1 MKKVLKHS
9 LLIVVLLLNCNF
21 VFSQA
26 KNKKFDLSK
35 APKFWLN
42 KLQSRYDKFTKEDN
56 FLVYHKVSK
65 YADRNTELPVLV
77 QLFKG
82 RLYHFMVFADP
93 SVHKVQMKLGKRGV
107 GHIITD
113 KFYPKRDGEF
123 YSDFT
128 YVCSKTGYYLMTV
141 FQRGGNKKQMT
152 HIAVLQKQ
160 RDENRAGEFGY
171 K

>member
-1 MKKVLKHS
+1 MKKIYKIAGILC
-9 LLIVVLLLNCNF
+9 ILLL
-21 VFSQA
+21 VGQQVRSQS
-26 KNKKFDLSK
+26 KKDDFDLRK

-42 KLQSRYDKFTKEDN
+42 ELQKRYDKFTKEDN
-56 FLVYHKVSK
+56 FIVYHKTSK
-65 YADRNTELPVLV
+65 LADRNTELPVLV

-82 RLYHFMVFADP
+82 RLYHFIVFADP
-93 SVHKVQMKLGKRGV
+93 STHKVQMKLGKRGV

-113 KFYPKRDGEF
+113 KFYPTRDGEF

-141 FQRGGNKKQMT
+141 FQRGGKKKQMT
-152 HIAVLQKQ
+152 HIAVLQKE
-160 RDENRAGEFGY
+160 RDENRAVEFGY